1 MSWWNLGHEFLYG
14 PRQEIYF
21 TFQPKGDDTILD
33 GHDGDVAAVRDE
45 VGAHVVEDAVDVIR
59 CQLVGGR

>member
-1 MSWWNLGHEFLYG
+1 MDPGKKSTLPSSLRETTPSSTDMN
-14 PRQEIYF
+14 
-21 TFQPKGDDTILD
+21 
-33 GHDGDVAAVRDE
+33 GDVAAVRDE